1 VTTPN
6 LYNTAEWKERKST
19 FRPLLAVCYSRTPC
33 SVNSVKKPVVTVS
46 SLKTKNQLR
55 GTCGGLEQKRT
66 MIIDDRWA
74 AAEALDSVLV
84 GCQRLLRQMS
94 WWIQHQMQIS
104 NRLQLA
110 NWGSGYSLQS
120 MRPQHMDY
128 YKL

>member
-1 VTTPN
+1 
-6 LYNTAEWKERKST
+6 
-19 FRPLLAVCYSRTPC
+19 
-33 SVNSVKKPVVTVS
+33 
-46 SLKTKNQLR
+46 
-55 GTCGGLEQKRT
+55 

-74 AAEALDSVLV
+74 AAEALDLVLV

-104 NRLQLA
+104 IRLQFA